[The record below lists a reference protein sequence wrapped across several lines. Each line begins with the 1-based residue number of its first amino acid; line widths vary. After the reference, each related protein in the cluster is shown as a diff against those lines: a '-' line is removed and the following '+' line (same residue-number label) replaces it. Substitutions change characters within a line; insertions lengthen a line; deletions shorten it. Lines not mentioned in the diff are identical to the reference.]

1 MRKLLGTQHSPTESE
16 KMYIDSSQ
24 FSKREKDVV
33 KLLLQGKSNKQIALE
48 LRISNRTVEFHL
60 GNIYAKLGATS
71 RAEAIVKFSE
81 SHLWESTGDTEN
93 SIQVKSTVDINSES
107 ADNGFKPIS
116 RRIPMNKM
124 YMIIGGLLTITLI
137 VVFVLVNMP
146 TQNIVITPTMYAS
159 ATSVIQLPS
168 ETSLPSTTFYLSA
181 ITPVQPD
188 AATTIPTEIL
198 VTAAAG
204 EQQVKIFLIA
214 VDDNGH
220 SGKQIGCGDSVVPVM
235 VPIPQTEGIL
245 KAALEALLAV
255 RTQFYGESGLY
266 NALYQSDLQLES
278 ATIKQGVAQ
287 IWLTGMLA
295 LGGEC
300 DSPRVEAQLI
310 ETAMQFSTVKT
321 VDVYLNGNPL
331 QEVHSLK

>member
-1 MRKLLGTQHSPTESE
+1 LGAQHSPTESE

-48 LRISNRTVEFHL
+48 LGISNRTVEFHL
-60 GNIYAKLGATS
+60 GNIYAKLGVTS
-71 RAEAIVKFSE
+71 RTEAIVKFSE

-107 ADNGFKPIS
+107 AENGSKPIS
-116 RRIPMNKM
+116 RRIPMNKL
-124 YMIIGGLLTITLI
+124 YMIIGGGLLTITLI
-137 VVFVLVNMP
+137 VVFVLANMP
-146 TQNIVITPTMYAS
+146 AQNTVVTPTVYAS
-159 ATSVIQLPS
+159 ATSVIQLPP
-168 ETSLPSTTFYLSA
+168 ETSLPPTTFYLPE
-181 ITPVQPD
+181 ITPVLPD
-188 AATTIPTEIL
+188 TATTIPTGIL

-214 VDDNGH
+214 VDDNGR

-235 VPIPQTEGIL
+235 VPIPQTQGVL

-255 RTQFYGESGLY
+255 QTQFYGESGLY

-278 ATIKQGVAQ
+278 VTIMQGVAQ
-287 IWLTGMLA
+287 IWLTGTLEM
-295 LGGEC
+295 GGEC

-310 ETAMQFSTVKT
+310 ETAMQFSTVKA
-321 VDVYLNGNPL
+321 VEVYLNGNPL
-331 QEVHSLK
+331 QEFHSLK

>member
-1 MRKLLGTQHSPTESE
+1 
-16 KMYIDSSQ
+16 MYIDSSQ

-33 KLLLQGKSNKQIALE
+33 KLLLLGKSNKQIALE
-48 LRISNRTVEFHL
+48 LGISIRTVEFHL
-60 GNIYAKLGATS
+60 GNIYAKLGVIS

-81 SHLWESTGDTEN
+81 SHLWESAGDTDN

-107 ADNGFKPIS
+107 ADNGSRPIS

-124 YMIIGGLLTITLI
+124 YMIIGGLLTTALI
-137 VVFVLVNMP
+137 VVFVLANRFA
-146 TQNIVITPTMYAS
+146 QNTEVIPIVQVS
-159 ATSVIQLPS
+159 ATSVIKPPT
-168 ETSLPSTTFYLSA
+168 EISLSPTTFYTPIA
-181 ITPVQPD
+181 TPVLPNT
-188 AATTIPTEIL
+188 ATTIPTETL
-198 VTAAAG
+198 VTAAA

-214 VDDNGH
+214 IDDNGR

-235 VPIPQTEGIL
+235 VPIPQTVGIL

-255 RTQFYGESGLY
+255 QTQFYGESGLY

-278 ATIKQGVAQ
+278 VAIKQGIAQ
-287 IWLTGMLA
+287 IWLTGTLA

-300 DSPRVEAQLI
+300 DSPRVEAQLT
-310 ETAMQFSTVKT
+310 ETAMQFSTVNVVK
-321 VDVYLNGNPL
+321 VYLNGKPL